1 MAISLFDFVFCVAEG
16 SGSDCE
22 AIFLKGLNSQ
32 SADVKRILTPG
43 FCGLNEFHDNDFK
56 VDAWLY

>member
-1 MAISLFDFVFCVAEG
+1 MYSCVAEG

-22 AIFLKGLNSQ
+22 AIFLKGLDSEC
-32 SADVKRILTPG
+32 ADVKRILTLG
-43 FCGLNEFHDNDFK
+43 FCGLSQLHDNDFK